1 MNGLKKQLDALNV
14 QCEDKDLWNDSDK
27 AKRLLQQRAAVQSS
41 IQTFEALRQELADLQ
56 EMNAL
61 AEQDSDLQG
70 DINRALLALQKK
82 VARYRLES
90 LLDGEADKNDCY
102 LSVQAGSGG
111 TEAQDWAQ
119 MLLRMYLRWAEQRN
133 YKTQWL
139 EENAG
144 QEAGIKSATVQI
156 QGLNAYGWLKYE
168 SGIHRLVRIS
178 PFDANRR
185 RHTSFA
191 SIKSYPVVDE
201 EIDVDIQDKDI
212 RVDTYRASGA
222 GGQHVNK
229 TDSAVRITHVP
240 TNIVVQCQNNRSQH
254 RNRAE
259 AYRMLQA
266 RLYEMA
272 LAEKQQDAS
281 KERAEQDA
289 IGWGHQIRSY
299 VLHPYQMVKDLR
311 FATEVGNAQGV
322 LDGNIDIFL
331 ETALSQQTK
340 H

>member
-139 EENAG
+139 EENTG

-191 SIKSYPVVDE
+191 SIKSYPVVDD